1 MARES
6 ASIALPLGARLGGV
20 PGACDPPPYTHP
32 AGKPQVVPSWPPNM
46 DASSRDQRTAWLS
59 VPAPPESL
67 TRPAWNRDWRR
78 WSDKRSEE
86 HTSELQSLMRTS
98 YAVFCLKKN
107 KTNTHTTHNLTTS
120 CNLSLHK

>member
-1 MARES
+1 MPCFPGSGRLNGKVALSTGGDCGIGRAVAVAMARES

-67 TRPAWNRDWRR
+67 TKIGRA
-78 WSDKRSEE
+78 
-86 HTSELQSLMRTS
+86 
-98 YAVFCLKKN
+98 
-107 KTNTHTTHNLTTS
+107 S
-120 CNLSLHK
+120 CGGRVCTDG

>member
-6 ASIALPLGARLGGV
+6 ASIAFPLGARLGGV

-59 VPAPPESL
+59 VPAPPE
-67 TRPAWNRDWRR
+67 
-78 WSDKRSEE
+78 RSEE
-86 HTSELQSLMRTS
+86 HTSELQSLMRIS
-98 YAVFCLKKN
+98 YAVSCLKK
-107 KTNTHTTHNLTTS
+107 KTRQHYDRTLALTAPLLHTPDHTLLT
-120 CNLSLHK
+120 